1 MVSVDPKHHERDERG
16 FRDVTECLNYSQV
29 CVKTCTYG
37 FNKYIDTETML
48 LLIDLHQMNKS
59 VTLCL
64 LGGVEGWVGTK

>member
-1 MVSVDPKHHERDERG
+1 MKETREDFATSLSVLITLR
-16 FRDVTECLNYSQV
+16 V

-64 LGGVEGWVGTK
+64 LGGVEGWVGPN